1 MSLSDVLFPGNPE
14 RREKLIRKSQE
25 LIELMKSNFEATNSL
40 TEIVNK
46 NLGSSFRPITLN
58 EKATV
63 KENCD
68 VMIERVNQ
76 IQAKV
81 EQVDKELKEKLDPTL
96 YEHLQKIPL
105 HGFKNI
111 PAGVKGAIGAV
122 CQISAFVLVAYL
134 MKKTEIL
141 KNITSVWYKIGI
153 SLGGMVVS
161 VLLGL
166 VVDLIISAIAGAV
179 ERDKLEA
186 ALAEY
191 DKVLKTFR
199 PASKEYQEAI
209 YEVKFCLKCSGGQ

>member
-1 MSLSDVLFPGNPE
+1 MSLSDLLYPGNRE

-46 NLGSSFRPITLN
+46 NLGSSFRPITLD

-68 VMIERVNQ
+68 VMIERMNQ

-111 PAGVKGAIGAV
+111 PAGVKFAIRAV

-134 MKKTEIL
+134 MTKIEIL
-141 KNITSVWYKIGI
+141 KNITSVWCVIGI
-153 SLGGMVVS
+153 GLGGMVVA
-161 VLLGL
+161 VLIGL
-166 VVDLIISAIAGAV
+166 AVDLTISAILGYY

-209 YEVKFCLKCSGGQ
+209 YEVKFSLKCSGGQ

>member
-1 MSLSDVLFPGNPE
+1 MSLSDVLFHGNPE
-14 RREKLIRKSQE
+14 RREKIIRKSQE

-40 TEIVNK
+40 TEIVNQH
-46 NLGSSFRPITLN
+46 LGSSFRPITLN

-68 VMIERVNQ
+68 VMIKHVNQ

-96 YEHLQKIPL
+96 YERLQKIPL

-111 PAGVKGAIGAV
+111 PAAI
-122 CQISAFVLVAYL
+122 
-134 MKKTEIL
+134 
-141 KNITSVWYKIGI
+141 
-153 SLGGMVVS
+153 LGYY
-161 VLLGL
+161 
-166 VVDLIISAIAGAV
+166 

-191 DKVLKTFR
+191 DKTLADFR

-209 YEVKFCLKCSGGQ
+209 YEVKFTVKQFVCT